1 MVLRLSATIVGMV
14 WWVSVASAGLEIPA
28 PHSAQT
34 GVRLISGWVCDA
46 EELEVSFDGG
56 ARLFVPYGS
65 ERVDTREVCGDTDNG
80 FGLLINYNNLGEGAH
95 TVTLYV
101 DGEAETTRTFT
112 VVTLGEPFIRGLEVD
127 EDWYTAFISFRNG
140 PIAEVVWD
148 EAMQNFAIVDYF
160 TLDDWIGKWEFRW
173 SPPYVPGQ
181 RPSSKTAYF
190 TFTHTTI
197 RDERTMLIG
206 RDATGN
212 EILGGYVTLHL
223 SIDYSRSGL
232 PQPLVSIPRQIRRT
246 GWYFWVLDRDTD
258 TQGNPICAFFLFD
271 MGSADELPPAEPI
284 QRGYGELFIVPRNGS
299 TCVDTGYRP
308 AADAGPLSVDRIE

>member
-1 MVLRLSATIVGMV
+1 MVLRLSMAMVGLV
-14 WWVSVASAGLEIPA
+14 WWVSVAFAGLENPA
-28 PHSAQT
+28 PHSAKT
-34 GVRLISGWVCDA
+34 GVGLLSGWVCDA
-46 EELEVSFDGG
+46 DKLEVSFDGG
-56 ARLFVPYGS
+56 PRQFVPYGS
-65 ERVDTREVCGDTDNG
+65 ERVDTRSVCGDTNNG
-80 FGLLINYNNLGEGAH
+80 FGLLINYNNLGEGDH
-95 TVTLYV
+95 TATLYV

-148 EAMQNFAIVDYF
+148 EVIQNFAIVDYF

-173 SPPYVPGQ
+173 FPPYVPGQ
-181 RPSSKTAYF
+181 PSSSKTTHF

-206 RDATGN
+206 KDATGN

-223 SIDYSRSGL
+223 PIDYSSSEL
-232 PQPLVSIPRQIRRT
+232 PQPSVSIPRQIRTR

-258 TQGNPICAFFLFD
+258 TQRNPLCAFFLFD

-284 QRGYGELFIVPRNGS
+284 QRGYGELAIVPRNGS
-299 TCVDTGYRP
+299 TCVDTG
-308 AADAGPLSVDRIE
+308 